1 VVELRPPGGE
11 KKGMRDA
18 CTARMAASLIP
29 RDETF
34 QPMPVKKSAALYQR
48 DHGAPP
54 PLPMPVPMPAP
65 IDGQARRVTRA
76 LSSVKSAMPYAPALA
91 IVGGA
96 AAIGILA
103 TKLSLAKSMQ
113 RAITFGAAG
122 LATLGLTLWQLQRV
136 LDESPDYLRE
146 GKVGDIEVRRYS
158 PRVQAETTV
167 PTDDFDAALQE
178 GFRRLA
184 SYITGNNTP
193 RRLSQRLSKK
203 GDKPEKIAMTVPVI
217 ARRNVS
223 GHRVCFVM
231 PKKRARG
238 DAMALP
244 LPEDPRVTIQ
254 NLPAQRVAVMKFHGP
269 YNAKTFHAKKEEL
282 LKRVIENGLIATGEP
297 MFAGYDPPS
306 TLPFLRRVEVWV
318 PVV

>member
-1 VVELRPPGGE
+1 
-11 KKGMRDA
+11 
-18 CTARMAASLIP
+18 MAASLIP

-54 PLPMPVPMPAP
+54 PLPMP
-65 IDGQARRVTRA
+65 IDLAERPVTRA
-76 LSSVKSAMPYAPALA
+76 LSSVKSAMLYVPAVA

-96 AAIGILA
+96 AAIGLLA
-103 TKLSLAKSMQ
+103 MKLSIGKAMQ
-113 RAITFGAAG
+113 RSITFGAAG
-122 LATLGLTLWQLQRV
+122 LATLGLTLWQFQRV
-136 LDESPDYLRE
+136 LDEAPHYVRE

-167 PTDDFDAALQE
+167 PTDNFDDALQE
-178 GFRRLA
+178 GVRRLIG
-184 SYITGNNTP
+184 YIKGKNVP
-193 RRLSQRLSKK
+193 RRLTQRLSKK
-203 GDKPEKIAMTVPVI
+203 QDKPEKIAMTIPVI
-217 ARRNVS
+217 ARRTS
-223 GHRVCFVM
+223 HGHRVCFVM
-231 PKKRARG
+231 PKERAHG

-269 YNAKTFHAKKEEL
+269 YNAKVWGTKKEEL
-282 LKRVIENGLIATGEP
+282 LKRVVENGLIATGEP

-306 TLPFLRRVEVWV
+306 TLPMLRRVEVWV